1 MIYLLIVVIG
11 GLYIYINY
19 REKKR
24 YDAVRPADEV
34 RTKKISVPFDQWRKL
49 GGSFWMLKEHLVK
62 CEDGSIMLPD
72 ISQSRYT
79 LGEIRFAPAYETNGV
94 VKGRP
99 VSTVILYKIF
109 GTIPALLNMNRS
121 KKIEISKEELPT
133 YMYLQLFK
141 EDGSYFWLTLS
152 GVKQNDYNEVYMYFR

>member
-1 MIYLLIVVIG
+1 MIYLLILVIG

-72 ISQSRYT
+72 INQSRYT
-79 LGEIRFAPAYETNGV
+79 LGEIRFEPAYKVEGV
-94 VKGRP
+94 VQGRA
-99 VSTVILYKIF
+99 VSTGILYYVF
-109 GTIPALLNMNRS
+109 GAFIALLNLGR
-121 KKIEISKEELPT
+121 KRKINISKEELPT
-133 YMYLQLFK
+133 YMYLQLIK
-141 EDGSYFWLTLS
+141 EDGNYFWLTLS
-152 GVKQNDYNEVYMYFR
+152 GVKQNDYNEIYMNFR